1 MWLQEMG
8 VQWATRTLKWHGHF
22 FLYLFFPHETCSS
35 CPVTCSRLTEF
46 IWIKIF
52 YWSSHFFFFF
62 FNKQNSW
69 KPSPDCFFL
78 AATSGSHATIWWCLL
93 ANVLVILSATGLKCQ
108 VLTEEPQER
117 TQAFRLG
124 NMFNLQKGQYREG
137 GISPGCSDC
146 AEGSRAAGKTGWAT
160 GESKWLGFLWRRAD

>member
-1 MWLQEMG
+1 MA
-8 VQWATRTLKWHGHF
+8 V
-22 FLYLFFPHETCSS
+22 ETCIFFFTSS
-35 CPVTCSRLTEF
+35 SPMRHVALSCDMFTLNRIYLNQNILLKLSL
-46 IWIKIF
+46 
-52 YWSSHFFFFF
+52 FFFF

-69 KPSPDCFFL
+69 KASPDCFFF
-78 AATSGSHATIWWCLL
+78 AATSESHVTIWWCLL

-117 TQAFRLG
+117 TQAFWLG